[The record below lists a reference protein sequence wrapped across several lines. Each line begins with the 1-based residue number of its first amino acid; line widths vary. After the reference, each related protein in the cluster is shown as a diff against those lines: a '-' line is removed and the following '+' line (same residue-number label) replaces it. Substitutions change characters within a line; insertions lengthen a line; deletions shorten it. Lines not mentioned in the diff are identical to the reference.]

1 MAGRRSKTG
10 ILARLRAKR
19 EELERLLA
27 TLGPERMLEAGVV
40 ARSSVK
46 DVLAHLA
53 DWEEH
58 MSIWLET
65 ARRGDPVPGPEPGL
79 TWRQLAHFNERIHEA
94 HRDQPLGEVLDY
106 FHAAHARFMERVVA
120 MPEEEMLARG
130 RYPFLERQ
138 ALYDWLVA
146 YADHDA
152 WGARRIREWLVAREA
167 ATATAAPGA

>member
-10 ILARLRAKR
+10 ILARLRAAR
-19 EELERLLA
+19 GELERLLA
-27 TLGPERMLEAGVV
+27 TLEPERMLEAGVV

-46 DVLAHLA
+46 DVLARLA

-58 MSIWLET
+58 MSVWLEA
-65 ARRGDPVPGPEPGL
+65 ARRGEPVPGPEPDL
-79 TWRQLAHFNERIHEA
+79 TWDQLKLFNERIHEA
-94 HRDQPLGEVLDY
+94 HRDQPLAEVRDY
-106 FHAAHARFMERVVA
+106 FHAAHVRFMDMVTA
-120 MPEEEMLARG
+120 MPEKEMLARS

-152 WGARRIREWLVAREA
+152 WGTRRIREWLAAVPVA
-167 ATATAAPGA
+167 